1 MTKIKLT
8 FSKKEHQ
15 DKYKSSLSKNRSSLQ
30 YLSMAAKKRKQKYSG
45 GKTFE
50 SSFPNLAKK
59 EKEAKSKLASFQ
71 KAYGKTYSHMA
82 SGGSLRDL
90 KPSNK
95 QEENTQKLKRFDQG
109 KFKSSEAAEYRSYK
123 KKKTGKDVKLRR
135 SGERF
140 DGVTGKM
147 VMPVQGAANKT
158 KEKPTPRKKTT
169 TSSSIKSTGVKKMG
183 SSKAKGTTTGLK
195 SRKMTESAKKAKLRS
210 KGEKA
215 LAKGKT
221 AKAQRIRKRYDRK
234 K

>member
-15 DKYKSSLSKNRSSLQ
+15 DKYKSALSKNRSSLQ
-30 YLSMAAKKRKQKYSG
+30 YLSMAAKKRKQKYYG

-90 KPSNK
+90 KPSTK
-95 QEENTQKLKRFDQG
+95 Q
-109 KFKSSEAAEYRSYK
+109 
-123 KKKTGKDVKLRR
+123 KKKTGKDVK
-135 SGERF
+135 SGLSGVRF

-147 VMPVQGAANKT
+147 VMPVQGAANKP
-158 KEKPTPRKKTT
+158 KKKPTTRKKTT
-169 TSSSIKSTGVKKMG
+169 TSSAIKSKPSKDALKKAQELRSIMK
-183 SSKAKGTTTGLK
+183 SPKNKVAKPKGTTTGLK

-221 AKAQRIRKRYDRK
+221 AKAARIRKRYDRK